1 MEHPRYRLAQGL
13 TNPVRWCETLLALRG
28 HGVESF
34 IEVGPGRMLTGLVKR
49 TLDCVEAT
57 TAQRLAGAGV

>member
-1 MEHPRYRLAQGL
+1 
-13 TNPVRWCETLLALRG
+13 
-28 HGVESF
+28 VESF

-49 TLDCVEAT
+49 TLDGVEAT